1 MKFKGLIFISMI
13 AMIFIVAIPKAFAT
27 NKESNTLIIYSASQS
42 EPALVK
48 QMEAMISPYTNSKT
62 IAYYQ
67 LTKSDLKDFQA
78 MIYIGLKKEN
88 IKELVDQDLKE
99 TKILMIGEN
108 IEQFNG
114 FESVKKGVQQQI
126 ASIDDIPFEKS
137 FQLQQIKNI
146 KANAIISEK
155 HQMQGRTILWGND
168 RQYYL
173 PVKEIP
179 QQLQWAIQ
187 PKITAFF
194 GWKMNEKQKAA
205 IVIDQITPNT
215 SVDKLTKI
223 TNVLKAEKVPVIL
236 AIQPLGQGDRENI
249 LTTFD
254 ENKKLRKK
262 IIELQKEGATV
273 LISGLKPTID
283 KSTLVQSEFWQNDV
297 DQPMKEAVE
306 SASLSSI
313 NRNDFPSEELFNE
326 KRHEIGQKEQQ
337 LTNEAWN
344 EAIDETVKVGIIP
357 TGLTIENDG
366 ASKYVYKALAEKT
379 TSYFGNIQF
388 GDSKVDRVL
397 QSTIIQSDLL
407 NKTTIYPINIQ
418 ANNSIDEQL
427 FQLQKINGAFAGVK
441 IHVDDSIQVLHS
453 TIQKIEEIPSFHWL
467 TPIEI
472 NGQLHSDLVNIST
485 ASNGEIIV
493 EKPNKILYQLK
504 MIYKNNLF
512 EFILWILFGLVLLFV
527 LLFFFNVIRL
537 RMSLKKRLF
546 EERKPNG

>member
-1 MKFKGLIFISMI
+1 MF

-48 QMEAMISPYTNSKT
+48 QMEAMVSPYTNSKT
-62 IAYYQ
+62 IAYNQ

-126 ASIDDIPFEKS
+126 ASIDDVPFEKS

-155 HQMQGRTILWGND
+155 RQMQGRTILWGND

-205 IVIDQITPNT
+205 IVVDQITPNT

-357 TGLTIENDG
+357 TGFTIENDG

>member
-1 MKFKGLIFISMI
+1 ML

-62 IAYYQ
+62 IAYNQ

-126 ASIDDIPFEKS
+126 ASIDDVPFEKS

-155 HQMQGRTILWGND
+155 RQMQGRTILWGND

-357 TGLTIENDG
+357 TGFTIENDG